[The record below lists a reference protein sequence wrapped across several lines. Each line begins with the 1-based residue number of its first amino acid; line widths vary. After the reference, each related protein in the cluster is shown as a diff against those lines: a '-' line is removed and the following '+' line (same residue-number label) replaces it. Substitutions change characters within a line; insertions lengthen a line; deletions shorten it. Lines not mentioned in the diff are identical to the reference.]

1 MQIHFILTASEA
13 FPDSLTMPVRW
24 HMLSEKA
31 KHKARVLSFWA
42 KHGLEA
48 TMEDFEVK
56 GCTLYYWRRQLR
68 EGGGWRF

>member
-24 HMLSEKA
+24 HMLSDKA

-48 TMEDFEVK
+48 TIEAFEVK
-56 GCTLYYWRRQLR
+56 DRTLILL
-68 EGGGWRF
+68 EMTT